1 MINTLSDSIA
11 GFLISMGII
20 SDDDRELYSYAA
32 YNIIFKAVPIIVL
45 FILSICMDKIIE
57 NAIIVLVF
65 LSIRKYAGGF
75 HFNKPAL
82 CLFGSSVVMAV
93 LLVLSDR
100 IYTSLLMYAVLLIS
114 VIIIVCLS
122 PLDSDKR
129 KLDDTEI
136 KEYKIKAVIV
146 LLVILALYTLLC
158 VCHKIIYSNCVF
170 LAIEL
175 VLCLQLLEVIK
186 NTGSRP

>member
-1 MINTLSDSIA
+1 MINILSDSIA
-11 GFLISMGII
+11 GFLINMGII

-45 FILSICMDKIIE
+45 FILSICMNI
-57 NAIIVLVF
+57 VF

-93 LLVLSDR
+93 LLVLSDC
-100 IYTSLLMYAVLLIS
+100 IYTSVLMHAVLLIS
-114 VIIIVCLS
+114 VIIIACLS

-136 KEYKIKAVIV
+136 KEYKIKAAIV
-146 LLVILALYTLLC
+146 LLVISALYILLC
-158 VCHKIIYSNCVF
+158 VCHKIIYSNCIF

-175 VLCLQLLEVIK
+175 VLCFQLLEVIK
-186 NTGSRP
+186 NTRSRR